1 MTRKIFHV
9 TAQMLI
15 ALGVL
20 QSAAEK
26 SGEKIV
32 IHCAGGSGRT
42 SLGCGLWL
50 AKKYGLS
57 AEDACRWE
65 GQRTLQ

>member
-1 MTRKIFHV
+1 
-9 TAQMLI
+9 MLI
-15 ALGVL
+15 SALGVL

-57 AEDACRWE
+57 AEEVCWWE
-65 GQRTLQ
+65 GQRTIHASL